1 MHEKKNK
8 LVIIEG
14 APFIPFSIQIIGRNG
29 LLYRVGNIIGIGNIK
44 EAKES
49 ENHHT
54 F

>member
-8 LVIIEG
+8 LVIIEL
-14 APFIPFSIQIIGRNG
+14 APFVPFSIQIIRRNG
-29 LLYRVGNIIGIGNIK
+29 LLYRVGNIIAIGNVK
-44 EAKES
+44 ASKES